1 MTIDF
6 DTARMWYPEGDAVHG
21 FDHVLRVYKLAERIS
36 LAEGADWEIVRAAVL
51 LHDAQ
56 DDQTSEQ
63 DEAARLNHHHASA
76 AFAGRVLRQIG
87 WDDTQIAR
95 VQHCVR
101 AHRFRDD
108 SEQPQSLEAKVLFD
122 ADKLDAIGAI
132 GAARAVAY
140 AACHG
145 MPAYADVSQQFIETG
160 ILKDGELH
168 SAYHEYLFKLRK
180 LKDRLYTPTAKEI
193 GSERHR
199 FMEAYFER
207 LAQEVEGGI

>member
-1 MTIDF
+1 MTIDL
-6 DTARMWYPEGDAVHG
+6 DTARRWYPEGDAVHG

-36 LAEGADWEIVRAAVL
+36 LAEGANWEIVRAAVL

-56 DDQTSEQ
+56 DDHTHEAEETSRQ
-63 DEAARLNHHHASA
+63 NHQHASA
-76 AFAGRVLRQIG
+76 AFAGRVLQENG
-87 WDDTQIAR
+87 WENERIAM
-95 VQHCVR
+95 VQHCIR

-145 MPAYADVSQQFIETG
+145 MPAYAHVSRQFMASG
-160 ILKDGELH
+160 ILNEGEPH
-168 SAYHEYLFKLRK
+168 SAYHEYLFKLQK
-180 LKDRLYTPTAKEI
+180 LRDRLYTPTARKI
-193 GSERHR
+193 GDERHR
-199 FMEAYFER
+199 FMETYFER
-207 LAQEVEGGI
+207 LALEAEGTA